1 MSAVRTS
8 RILIAAVV
16 SASALMLGAIPA
28 ADASVKRTVACR
40 GDGGGAAG
48 LRAAIKAANAHGGGQ
63 ITLAKKCT
71 YTFTDGKYRDQD
83 GGNALPIITSPVVIM
98 GNQST
103 LIRQS
108 QDRFRFFEVSNG
120 GRLEVHDATLKGGRT
135 ATYEEET
142 YNGGAVLSMGRLT
155 LHNATLKQNVSANGG
170 AIQADGG
177 SVRITDSTL
186 KNNHARDVPG
196 ATAGAIAVAGARVR
210 VQRATIAGN
219 DAYAKGGAIAIFKG
233 KVRISESTLADNTLS
248 INGAGGGIFNYG
260 TLTIDRTTLADNEA
274 NGFGGNGG
282 AIANYDK
289 GKLTVTDS
297 EIAGNSAGMKGQ
309 DVSEAFGGGISNLGT
324 AELERVE
331 ITRNSAQGGK
341 AKGGGIAVKSGRL
354 SITKSTVSR
363 NSPNNCSG
371 KIQGRC

>member
-1 MSAVRTS
+1 MSAAHTS
-8 RILIAAVV
+8 RVLVAAAV
-16 SASALMLGAIPA
+16 SASALMLAVVPA
-28 ADASVKRTVACR
+28 ADASVKRTVACG

-48 LRAAIKAANAHGGGQ
+48 LRSAIKAANAHGGGQ

-71 YTFTDGKYRDQD
+71 YTFTDGKYQDQA
-83 GGNALPIITSPVVIM
+83 GGNALPIITSPIMIM

-103 LIRQS
+103 LVRQS
-108 QDRFRFFEVSNG
+108 QDRFRFFEVAGS

-135 ATYEEET
+135 ATEEQET
-142 YNGGAVLSMGRLT
+142 YNGGAVFSVGRLT
-155 LHNATLKQNVSANGG
+155 LHKVTLKQNVSANGG
-170 AIQADGG
+170 AIEADGG
-177 SVRITDSTL
+177 SVEITDSTL

-196 ATAGAIAVAGARVR
+196 ATAGAIAVDRASVR
-210 VQRATIAGN
+210 IKRSTIANN

-282 AIANYDK
+282 AIANYDR

-324 AELERVE
+324 AVLEKVD

-371 KIQGRC
+371 QIQGRC